1 VRSEED
7 AAVLNK
13 WLLEGPDIVIADEA
27 HEIKNEKS
35 MIGKLLAG
43 VKTTSRIA
51 LSGSPLSN
59 HLQEY
64 SVTTKRSTYRSHK
77 CERNGSNHSKKR

>member
-1 VRSEED
+1 MNYITPIKDGDSQS
-7 AAVLNK
+7 
-13 WLLEGPDIVIADEA
+13 PDIVIADEA
-27 HEIKNEKS
+27 HGEIKNEKS

-51 LSGSPLSN
+51 LTVSPLSN

-64 SVTTKRSTYRSHK
+64 YWAMIDWIQLRHGEPQSSL
-77 CERNGSNHSKKR
+77 